1 MNLDDLYL
9 SNIIDEDID
18 LLEIETDDNVDIL
31 DNKKLTNN
39 LPILPLRDNV
49 FFPKIVSPILMGRE
63 KSLKLIKKIYK
74 GNGIIGVVTQKNSEQ
89 ENPVAADMYEYGTVV
104 RIAKILEM
112 PDGSKS
118 VIIQGLKRFK
128 VVKYVKEN
136 PHFYAKVEI
145 LNDEYP
151 DKKDKEYEAI
161 ISNLRDR
168 TTNIIYLTPYL
179 QDDAIIPIRNID
191 DTSFLID
198 FISSNIDFDI
208 EKKQKLLGI
217 NDIKERSL
225 QLLEYVSYEQQKLEL
240 KDDIQDKVHKDLDS
254 EQRKH
259 ILKQQMKAI
268 KSELGDDPNRQEVN
282 NLRKKAKSKKWN
294 NKVKI
299 RFEKELKK
307 LEQLH
312 QSSPDY
318 SMQLAYLQVILELPW
333 DKQTKDQLDL
343 AKAEKILDNDHFG
356 LDNVKERILEYLS
369 VLKLKG
375 DLKSPIICLYGPPGV
390 GKTSL
395 GKSIANSLKRKYVR
409 MSLGGLHD
417 EAEIRGHRKT
427 YIGAMPGRIIHN
439 IKKVGSSNPVFIL
452 DEIDKVGSDFKGDPA
467 SALLEV
473 LDPEQNSN
481 FYDNYLD
488 IEYDLSNVLFVATA
502 NTLNSVN
509 PALLDRMELINVTGY
524 IVEEKVQIAKKHLI
538 PKQLKAHGVKR
549 NQFKMSDDTLDFVI
563 VNYTRE
569 SGVRQLDKTI
579 ASLIRKTAKKIAFDA
594 NYNAKIEKADVIE
607 MLKSP
612 IFTKS
617 KYQGNK
623 IAGIVT
629 GLAWT
634 SAGGEITTIES
645 SISRGSGKLTL
656 TGNLGN
662 VMKESAIIAL
672 EYIKAHSREF
682 KINSQIFNHW
692 NVHVHVPEGAIPKD
706 GPSAGITM
714 ATSLIS
720 LFTQRK
726 VRKNIAMTGE
736 ITLTGTVLP
745 VGGIKEKILA
755 AKRAGINE
763 IILSEENRNDIE
775 EIKEIYRKGVI
786 FHHINDIND
795 VIKIALLEE
804 KVENPVKIG
813 IPKKKEEKK

>member
-1 MNLDDLYL
+1 MNIDDFYL
-9 SNIIDEDID
+9 SNVIEDESELI
-18 LLEIETDDNVDIL
+18 EIETNDDTEIL
-31 DNKKLTNN
+31 DNKKITNN

-63 KSLKLIKKIYK
+63 KSLSLMKKIYK
-74 GNGIIGVVTQKNSEQ
+74 GNGIIGVITQKDGHK
-89 ENPVAADMYEYGTVV
+89 ENPSSEDMYQYGTVA

-118 VIIQGLKRFK
+118 VVIQGLKRFK
-128 VVKYVKEN
+128 VIEYVKEK
-136 PHFYAKVEI
+136 PHFFAKVEI
-145 LNDEYP
+145 LEDEFP

-161 ISNLRDR
+161 ISNLRDL
-168 TTNIIYLTPYL
+168 TANIIRLTSYLSE
-179 QDDAIIPIRNID
+179 DAIIPVRNIE
-191 DTSFLID
+191 DTSFLMN
-198 FISSNIDFDI
+198 FVSSNIDFEID
-208 EKKQKLLGI
+208 KKQKLLSL
-217 NDIKERSL
+217 NNLKERAL
-225 QLLEYVSYEQQKLEL
+225 YLLEYLSYEQKKLEL
-240 KDDIQDKVHKDLDS
+240 KDDIQDKVHKDLDN

-259 ILKQQMKAI
+259 ILKQHMKAI
-268 KSELGDDPNRQEVN
+268 KSELGDDPNRQEVR
-282 NLRKKAKSKKWN
+282 NLNKKAKNKKWS
-294 NKVKI
+294 NKVKK
-299 RFEKELKK
+299 RFEQELKK

-312 QSSPDY
+312 HSSPDY

-343 AKAEKILDNDHFG
+343 PKAEKILDKDHFG

-395 GKSIANSLKRKYVR
+395 GQSIAKSLKRKHVR

-427 YIGAMPGRIIHN
+427 YIGAMPGRIIQN

-452 DEIDKVGSDFKGDPA
+452 DEIDKVGSNFKGDPA

-473 LDPEQNSN
+473 LDPEQNNN
-481 FYDNYLD
+481 FHDNYLD

-502 NTLNSVN
+502 NTLNTIN

-524 IVEEKVQIAKKHLI
+524 IVEEKVQIAKNHLI
-538 PKQLKAHGVKR
+538 PKQLKAHGVKK
-549 NQFKMSDDTLDFVI
+549 NQFKLSDKILEFVI
-563 VNYTRE
+563 ENYTRE

-579 ASLIRKTAKKIAFDA
+579 ASLIRKTAKKIAFDSSYKT
-594 NYNAKIEKADVIE
+594 NFEKDNIIE
-607 MLKSP
+607 MLRSP
-612 IFTKS
+612 KFTKS

-672 EYIKAHSREF
+672 EYLKAHSREF
-682 KINSQIFNHW
+682 KIHSQIFNHW
-692 NVHVHVPEGAIPKD
+692 NIHIHVPEGAIPKD

-726 VRKNIAMTGE
+726 VQRNIAMTGE

-763 IILSEENRNDIE
+763 IILSVENKNDIE
-775 EIKEIYRKGVI
+775 EIKEIYRKGVK
-786 FHHINDIND
+786 FHHVNDIKD
-795 VIKIALLEE
+795 VIKIALLDE

-813 IPKKKEEKK
+813 IPKKAKK

>member
-9 SNIIDEDID
+9 SNIIDEESD
-18 LLEIETDDNVDIL
+18 LIEIETNDNVDIL
-31 DNKKLTNN
+31 DNKKITNN
-39 LPILPLRDNV
+39 LPILALRDNV

-63 KSLKLIKKIYK
+63 KSLKLVKKTYK
-74 GNGIIGVVTQKNSEQ
+74 GNGIIGVVTQKKANQ
-89 ENPVAADMYEYGTVV
+89 ENPSAADMYQYGTVA

-128 VVKYVKEN
+128 IIEFVKEEPN
-136 PHFYAKVEI
+136 FFAKVEI
-145 LNDEYP
+145 LNDEFP
-151 DKKDKEYEAI
+151 ENKDKEYEAI

-168 TTNIIYLTPYL
+168 TTNIIELTPYL
-179 QDDAIIPIRNID
+179 REEAIIPIKNID
-191 DTSFLID
+191 DNSFLIN
-198 FISSNIDFDI
+198 FISSNIDFEI
-208 EKKQKLLGI
+208 EKKQKLLTI
-217 NDIKERSL
+217 NNLKERAL
-225 QLLEYVSYEQQKLEL
+225 QLLEYISYEQKKLEL
-240 KDDIQDKVHKDLDS
+240 KDDIQDKVHRDLDN

-268 KSELGDDPNRQEVN
+268 KSELGDDPNRQEIN
-282 NLRKKAKSKKWN
+282 NLTKKAKSKKWN
-294 NKVKI
+294 SKVKS

-312 QSSPDY
+312 HSSPDY

-333 DKQTKDQLDL
+333 DKQTKDQLEL
-343 AKAEKILDNDHFG
+343 SKAEKTLDSDHFG

-375 DLKSPIICLYGPPGV
+375 DLKSPILCLYGPPGV

-395 GKSIANSLKRKYVR
+395 GKSIAKSLKRKYVR

-439 IKKVGSSNPVFIL
+439 IKKAGSSNPVFIL

-481 FYDNYLD
+481 FHDNYLD
-488 IEYDLSNVLFVATA
+488 IEYDLSNVMFVATA
-502 NTLNSVN
+502 NTLNTVN

-538 PKQLKAHGVKR
+538 PKQLKAHGVKK
-549 NQFKMSDDTLDFVI
+549 NQFKISDKTLEFLI
-563 VNYTRE
+563 ENYTRE

-579 ASLIRKTAKKIAFDA
+579 ASLIRKTAKKIAFNGVYTSKVD
-594 NYNAKIEKADVIE
+594 KQEIIE

-612 IFTKS
+612 KFTKS

-645 SISRGSGKLTL
+645 SLSRGSGKLTL

-672 EYIKAHSREF
+672 EYLKAHCREF
-682 KINSQIFNHW
+682 KIHSQIFNHW
-692 NVHVHVPEGAIPKD
+692 NIHIHVPEGAIPKD

-763 IILSEENRNDIE
+763 IILSEENRNDIQ
-775 EIKEIYRKGVI
+775 EIKEIYRKGI
-786 FHHINDIND
+786 TFHHINNIND
-795 VIKIALLEE
+795 VINIALLNE
-804 KVENPVKIG
+804 KVENPIKIG
-813 IPKKKEEKK
+813 IPKKKNEN